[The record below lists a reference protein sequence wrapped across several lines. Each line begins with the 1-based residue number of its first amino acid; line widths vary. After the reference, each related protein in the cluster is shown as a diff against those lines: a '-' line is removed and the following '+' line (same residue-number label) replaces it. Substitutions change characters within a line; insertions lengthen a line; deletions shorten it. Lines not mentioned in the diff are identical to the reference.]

1 MFRLV
6 IINSRKLIQSASEF
20 KSNFGDSG
28 FYIKRSKLRSKG
40 PGARPG
46 GQLVS
51 EKPGE
56 GNFEGSGIL

>member
-6 IINSRKLIQSASEF
+6 IIHSRKLIQNACEF
-20 KSNFGDSG
+20 KSNYGDSG
-28 FYIKRSKLRSKG
+28 FYIKRSKLRSKD

-46 GQLVS
+46 GWLVS

-56 GNFEGSGIL
+56 GKF